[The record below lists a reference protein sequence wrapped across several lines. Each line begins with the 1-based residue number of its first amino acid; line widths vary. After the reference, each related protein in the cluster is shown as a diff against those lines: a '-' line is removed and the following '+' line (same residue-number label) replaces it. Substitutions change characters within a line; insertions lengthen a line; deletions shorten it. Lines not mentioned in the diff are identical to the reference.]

1 MMNPVLRREA
11 VTTMRNWKTYGAL
24 LIFLAITSVGAAFYV
39 YATMY
44 QNYFYGSD
52 PASMIW
58 LYVVLAGMQ
67 MGLVMLATPAIAA
80 GSISGERERQTLD
93 LLLVTKMTPLSIVLG
108 KMMSSLIYVLLL
120 VVATVPVFGVAFYF
134 GSISLGSILLMLLF
148 ILFMSV
154 ALSAVSVFFSCI
166 FKKTVISIVL
176 MYLIIGVLCV
186 GTLIL
191 LAFYSL
197 FMSRSGQGDISL
209 LGGVLI
215 LLPNPGAAFF
225 SMMDMQMGSGAMR
238 SLLSMVPYSDG
249 DTVRWVAEHLWMAH
263 MVLCLVVSAV
273 FVLLSAWM
281 IDPVREKRRD
291 KR

>member
-24 LIFLAITSVGAAFYV
+24 LIFLAITSAGAAFYV
-39 YATMY
+39 YASMY
-44 QNYFYGSD
+44 QSYIYGSD
-52 PASMIW
+52 PAAMIW
-58 LYVVLAGMQ
+58 LYVVLAGVQ

-120 VVATVPVFGVAFYF
+120 VVATVPVYGVAFYF
-134 GSISLGSILLMLLF
+134 GSISLGSLLLMLLF
-148 ILFMSV
+148 ILVMSL

-176 MYLIIGVLCV
+176 MYLIIGMLCF

-197 FMSRSGQGDISL
+197 FASRSGSSDLSL
-209 LGGVLI
+209 LTSVLI
-215 LLPNPGAAFF
+215 LIPNPGAAFF
-225 SMMDMQMGSGAMR
+225 SLMDMQMGSGIVR
-238 SLLSMVPYSDG
+238 SIFSAVPYTNG
-249 DTVRWVAEHLWMAH
+249 EVVRWIAEHLWIAH
-263 MVLCLVVSAV
+263 MVLSFMVTVI
-273 FVLLSAWM
+273 FVWLSVRM
-281 IDPVREKRRD
+281 IDPVREKRRV

>member
-24 LIFLAITSVGAAFYV
+24 LVFLAITSVGAAFYV
-39 YATMY
+39 YVVMY
-44 QNYFYGSD
+44 QNYFYNSD
-52 PASMIW
+52 PANMIW
-58 LYVVLAGMQ
+58 LYVVLAGVQ

-120 VVATVPVFGVAFYF
+120 VIATVPVFGVAFYF
-134 GSISLGSILLMLLF
+134 GSISLVNVLLMLLF
-148 ILFMSV
+148 ILVMSL

-176 MYLIIGVLCV
+176 MYLIIGILCF
-186 GTLIL
+186 GTLLL

-197 FMSRSGQGDISL
+197 FASRSGNDSVSL
-209 LGGVLI
+209 LAGVLI

-225 SMMDMQMGSGAMR
+225 SMMDMQMGSGAVR
-238 SLLSMVPYSDG
+238 SILNIASYTNGES
-249 DTVRWVAEHLWMAH
+249 VRWVAEHLWMAH
-263 MVLCLVVSAV
+263 MVLCLVITVI
-273 FVLLSAWM
+273 FIWLSARM
-281 IDPVREKRRD
+281 IDPVREKRRV